1 MSRKS
6 KKLSQQ
12 DNELITDALS
22 SDPAALE
29 ANVGPGG
36 KVLIAAL
43 DRAVA
48 MQSSLISNYITRLR
62 RRHPQDSPAQL
73 QRRVDKHFM
82 RLASG
87 TGAGVGATAAV
98 PGIGFVAATA
108 AVGAE
113 SLVFLDAAAFYTM
126 ASATLRGADISNPER
141 RRALILVV
149 MLGAKGSAIVDTL
162 VGDVSIE
169 DASKRAT
176 TTQLLNR
183 VSLPSLGSL
192 NKTLMQ
198 SAVKRIGR
206 RLTRGWFAKILPLG
220 IGAVLGTLA
229 NRRLARDLVNN
240 VAASLGAPPAHF
252 ERSLEALPEVPAEQ
266 AKEIDALDAA
276 GPDGPAAEDGD
287 KSRE

>member
-206 RLTRGWFAKILPLG
+206 RLTRGWLAKILPLG

-252 ERSLEALPEVPAEQ
+252 ERSLAALPEVPAEQ
-266 AKEIDALDAA
+266 AEEIDALDQAH
-276 GPDGPAAEDGD
+276 AEVD
-287 KSRE
+287 